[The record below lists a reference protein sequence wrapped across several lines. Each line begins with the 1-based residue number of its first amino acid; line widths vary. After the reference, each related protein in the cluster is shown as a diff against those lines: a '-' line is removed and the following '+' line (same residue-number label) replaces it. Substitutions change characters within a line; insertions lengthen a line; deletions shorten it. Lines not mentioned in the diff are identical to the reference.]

1 MLPIVVALAVLGLL
15 LLIVLVLL
23 VEQNRRIEAL
33 RLSIDAVPQAMT
45 EPARQAL
52 AGGIERLQDGARGQ
66 AEHLARSFG
75 SINATIGDL
84 SLMITQ
90 RLGEAESAAQSGR
103 AQTLSETLAVIARL
117 TESQTSLAD
126 RVSRDLAAVSV
137 TLRDEQEKLRTQ
149 VEAKLETI
157 REGNE
162 AKLEAMRAAV
172 DEQLQSALEKRIG
185 ESFQRVSEQ
194 FAQVQQAIG
203 QVQNVA
209 VQVGDLKRL
218 FANVKSRGGWGEAQ
232 IRQTMEDTLPPGTFE
247 ANFRP
252 DPASAETVEF
262 ALRMPVRE
270 ADQPVYLPIDAKFPT
285 EDYDRLLLAAEAG
298 DRAAEDTAIAALA
311 TRIRNEAKKI
321 ATKYIR
327 PPRTTDIAILYL
339 PSEGLFAE
347 VARIPGLIE
356 TIQRET
362 RVLIQSPSLL
372 PALLHTIR
380 VGHFTVQLE
389 RKAGEIGK
397 ILGAVKAEWGKLGD
411 AMDKLAKR
419 ATDMT
424 GEIDKTQ
431 IRIRAVGRTL
441 REVEA
446 IDDTQAA
453 PLLGL
458 PPQAEP

>member
-1 MLPIVVALAVLGLL
+1 MLPIEAGLAVIGLL
-15 LLIVLVLL
+15 LVIVLILL
-23 VEQNRRIEAL
+23 LSQARRLAAL
-33 RLSIDAVPQAMT
+33 ETLPAAMA
-45 EPARQAL
+45 EPARAAL
-52 AGGIERLQDGARGQ
+52 AGGIDRLQDGARNQ

-75 SINATIGDL
+75 TINGTIADL
-84 SLMITQ
+84 SLLVTQ
-90 RLGEAESAAQSGR
+90 KLGEAENAAQSGR
-103 AQTLSETLAVIARL
+103 AQALSETLAVIARL
-117 TESQTSLAD
+117 TESQTGLAD
-126 RVSRDLAAVSV
+126 RVSRDLAGVSV
-137 TLRDEQEKLRTQ
+137 ALRDEQEKLRTQ

-157 REGNE
+157 RVGNE

-247 ANFRP
+247 ANFKP
-252 DPASAETVEF
+252 DPTSNDVVEF
-262 ALRMPVRE
+262 ALRMPIRE
-270 ADQPVYLPIDAKFPT
+270 GDSPVYLPIDAKFPT

-298 DRAAEDTAIAALA
+298 DRVAEEAAIAALA
-311 TRIRNEAKKI
+311 TRIRFEAKKI
-321 ATKYIR
+321 AQKYIR
-327 PPRTTDIAILYL
+327 PPRTTDIGILYL

-397 ILGAVKAEWGKLGD
+397 ILGAVKAEWSKLGD

-419 ATDMT
+419 ATDI
-424 GEIDKTQ
+424 GSDIEKTQ
-431 IRIRAVGRTL
+431 TRIRAVGRTL
-441 REVEA
+441 RDVEA
-446 IDDTQAA
+446 VAHTDAS

-458 PPQAEP
+458 DPAAED

>member
-1 MLPIVVALAVLGLL
+1 MLPIEAGLAIVGILLILILILL
-15 LLIVLVLL
+15 LL
-23 VEQNRRIEAL
+23 QTRRIAGLPPTLAE
-33 RLSIDAVPQAMT
+33 QART
-45 EPARQAL
+45 GL
-52 AGGIERLQDGARGQ
+52 AGGIERLQDGARAQ
-66 AEHLARSFG
+66 ADQLARSHAALG
-75 SINATIGDL
+75 ATITDL
-84 SLMITQ
+84 SLMVSQ

-126 RVSRDLAAVSV
+126 RVSRDLASVSV

-157 REGNE
+157 RESNE
-162 AKLEAMRAAV
+162 AKLEAMRRAV

-298 DRAAEDTAIAALA
+298 DRAAEDAAIAGLA

-397 ILGAVKAEWGKLGD
+397 ILGAVKAEWAKLGD

-419 ATDMT
+419 ATDMS

-458 PPQAEP
+458 PAQTEP